1 MLERRAATINIMNH
15 ETRPE
20 YLCVSSRPNSEIEN
34 LIHDKIHLR

>member
-20 YLCVSSRPNSEIEN
+20 YLCVSSRPIGK
-34 LIHDKIHLR
+34 LKT